1 MSDICNAFR
10 TIVSAGVSGVYFDCE
25 KKEILIVTEFGERY
39 FFKVQGVR
47 VDEEADAE

>member
-39 FFKVQGVR
+39 FFKVHEVR
-47 VDEEADAE
+47 IE